1 MRTTVRLNEDLLR
14 RLKAFAAERNRSM
27 TSVLED
33 AVRQLLDRQEDQPPN
48 RHVELFTYGTGGMVA
63 EVDINEPST
72 WKTIQTEEDV
82 QRLGR
87 LTDAPS

>member
-33 AVRQLLDRQEDQPPN
+33 AVRQLLDRQEPIPPK
-48 RHVELFTYGTGGMVA
+48 RHIELITYGSGGTVA
-63 EVDINEPST
+63 ELDIDDPST
-72 WKTIQTEEDV
+72 WKRVQTEEDIA
-82 QRLGR
+82 RLQR
-87 LTDAPS
+87 LTDAAS

>member
-33 AVRQLLDRQEDQPPN
+33 AVRQMLDLHENGPRA
-48 RHVELFTYGTGGMVA
+48 RHIELITFGGGYADGIDHLTPEMMKQILA
-63 EVDINEPST
+63 D
-72 WKTIQTEEDV
+72 EDV
-82 QRLGR
+82 EKFMETRR
-87 LTDAPS
+87 ASA

>member
-33 AVRQLLDRQEDQPPN
+33 AVRQMLDLHENLPPK
-48 RHVELFTYGTGGMVA
+48 RHIDIITYGGDGYVTEIDLTPEAIKHIMM
-63 EVDINEPST
+63 
-72 WKTIQTEEDV
+72 EEDIAKFKRV
-82 QRLGR
+82 
-87 LTDAPS
+87 TDALS